1 MRARLI
7 SFLLIALMA
16 LPAGWAAPV
25 SFGGHSSHAHATSSS
40 PACDT
45 HEAHGRDNCPCCPDH
60 GGGSMAD
67 CFSVCAVSVAAP
79 AASLPVIE
87 SVGSIRPPAHA
98 AVAFS
103 SRADLPFKP
112 PPIL

>member
-1 MRARLI
+1 MRTRLL

-16 LPAGWAAPV
+16 IPAGWAAPA
-25 SFGGHSSHAHATSSS
+25 SFAGAHSSHAAGSAPPCHTDES
-40 PACDT
+40 PA
-45 HEAHGRDNCPCCPDH
+45 ARDNCPCCPDH

-67 CFSVCAVSVAAP
+67 CLATCAVSLATPMADLP
-79 AASLPVIE
+79 AVQF
-87 SVGSIRPPAHA
+87 VGTLRPPVHV

-103 SRADLPFKP
+103 SRTDSLFKP